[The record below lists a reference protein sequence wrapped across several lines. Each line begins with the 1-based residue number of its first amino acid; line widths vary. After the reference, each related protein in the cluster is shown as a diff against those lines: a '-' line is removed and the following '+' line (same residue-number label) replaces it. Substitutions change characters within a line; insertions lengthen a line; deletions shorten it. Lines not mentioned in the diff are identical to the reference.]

1 MSKPKIRGYLY
12 EIVEMYPGQD
22 GDHGI
27 RYITTH
33 DRLEDATKVLEV
45 LESVNYNWTT
55 YALMMRPVWEDE
67 AARREAKQQA
77 CDHSG
82 SSSSLSLSG
91 QFVFNCPK
99 CGKHI
104 EYPGWDANGS
114 PVEENP
120 F

>member
-1 MSKPKIRGYLY
+1 MSPPKIRGYLY
-12 EIVEMYPGQD
+12 EIIEIYPVPEGN
-22 GDHGI
+22 GF
-27 RYITTH
+27 REVTVH

-45 LESVNYNWTT
+45 LESVNYNFTC
-55 YALMMRPVWEDE
+55 YGLMMRPVWDNEHE
-67 AARREAKQQA
+67 RREAKQQA